1 MSHDFG
7 RLLGGGGGASTCT
20 PALDFGREASLL
32 SLLSFPGVEG
42 GPGRFS
48 NGGGAI
54 LVVAAADVRRLA
66 IIPWNFE
73 CAHDPLVVAGEAE
86 ATEDEEEGA
95 PPGVFPPAEPS
106 AFVLADGRSA

>member
-1 MSHDFG
+1 MVAVYSSVTAPLLHFSVLKSDMGVSIPGG
-7 RLLGGGGGASTCT
+7 R
-20 PALDFGREASLL
+20 SLT
-32 SLLSFPGVEG
+32 
-42 GPGRFS
+42 
-48 NGGGAI
+48 
-54 LVVAAADVRRLA
+54 AADVRRLA